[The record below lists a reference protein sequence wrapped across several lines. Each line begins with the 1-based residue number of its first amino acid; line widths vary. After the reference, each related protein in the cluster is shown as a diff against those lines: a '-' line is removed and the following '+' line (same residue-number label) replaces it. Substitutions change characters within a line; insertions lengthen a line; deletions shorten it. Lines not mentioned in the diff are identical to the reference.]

1 MKITKENYE
10 SRLLVENEK
19 LYRQFWFL
27 IKASI
32 SVAVL
37 ILLILNTKGL
47 WYGNLVWLYL
57 YIL

>member
-10 SRLLVENEK
+10 SRLFFENEK

-27 IKASI
+27 VKASI

-47 WYGNLVWLYL
+47 WYGDLV
-57 YIL
+57 

>member
-47 WYGNLVWLYL
+47 WYGNLV
-57 YIL
+57 

>member
-10 SRLLVENEK
+10 SRILFENEK

-47 WYGNLVWLYL
+47 WYGDLV
-57 YIL
+57 